1 MGQCIQHNMLH
12 NSYSIQMRRLERKC
26 ISFFASSNQTKFC
39 FSSSLMSKLIPLL
52 HGCTNSRDMVF
63 NKNQDDDFLIKEL
76 ELKDPSI
83 ELLHQLLRE
92 QEHAVQNE
100 NFTTTD
106 SSRGIMMRRQK
117 RELERKTSRSCVGY
131 FTLWAIFS
139 IAWVIQF
146 CFIRIL
152 DFNFIFEFDFTR
164 NNLMRYYD
172 K

>member
-1 MGQCIQHNMLH
+1 
-12 NSYSIQMRRLERKC
+12 
-26 ISFFASSNQTKFC
+26 
-39 FSSSLMSKLIPLL
+39 MSKLIPLL
-52 HGCTNSRDMVF
+52 YGYISSQDMFF

-131 FTLWAIFS
+131 FTL
-139 IAWVIQF
+139 
-146 CFIRIL
+146 
-152 DFNFIFEFDFTR
+152 
-164 NNLMRYYD
+164 
-172 K
+172 